1 MSHYKRLDLGLEFV
15 MSGGVVLEPADGRGG
30 EVHLV
35 LAPVGLR
42 HRGLKTRGE
51 VLLTLREEVT
61 RMLSEPQ

>member
-1 MSHYKRLDLGLEFV
+1 MRVIRRFLELVMMTICLSLD
-15 MSGGVVLEPADGRGG
+15 PAHGRRG

-51 VLLTLREEVT
+51 VLLTLRGEVT